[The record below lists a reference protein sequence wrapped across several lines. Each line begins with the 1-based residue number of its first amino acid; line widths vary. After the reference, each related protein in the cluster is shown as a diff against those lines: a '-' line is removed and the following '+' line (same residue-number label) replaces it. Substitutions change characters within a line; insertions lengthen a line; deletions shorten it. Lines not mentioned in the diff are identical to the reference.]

1 MRRLLPR
8 FLPRAHSE
16 AFGWLDKSNWKDVSK
31 DRNLKRVDPMLR
43 DVIQLLNRKG
53 YTTYSSCSGGHAS
66 NQRRRHQRHI
76 EGYIAF
82 SHATRAVVEL
92 YFLLQ
97 GRVEPFQLSTQ
108 IGMLDEDNGD
118 DQTVFS
124 EIRWQLHDTKRHRNQ
139 YYEDFFKNLK
149 DAVEK
154 LPHADGD
161 AENNRFLR
169 SFFGDGHVGRGLEMI
184 RGQNHRFH

>member
-1 MRRLLPR
+1 
-8 FLPRAHSE
+8 
-16 AFGWLDKSNWKDVSK
+16 
-31 DRNLKRVDPMLR
+31 MLR
-43 DVIQLLNRKG
+43 NIILLLNRKG
-53 YTTYSSCSGGHAS
+53 YTTYSSCSGGHTS

-124 EIRWQLHDTKRHRNQ
+124 EIRWQLHDTKRHQNQ
-139 YYEDFFKNLK
+139 YYEDFFANLK
-149 DAVEK
+149 EAVEK
-154 LPHADGD
+154 LPRADGD
-161 AENNRFLR
+161 EENNKFLR
-169 SFFGDGHVGRGLEMI
+169 SFFGESHVGRGLEII
-184 RGQNHRFH
+184 RGQNHRFR